1 MEKLNRNLKNFSAAL
16 ESLEALKDE
25 PYSVILRDATLQR
38 FEYTVELFWKTIKVW
53 LRVSEGLDCASP
65 KNCIR
70 TAATVGLLDH
80 NEAEQALQ
88 MIDDRNL
95 ISHSYL
101 EEVAMKIYRRHSDH
115 SALMRTVADRL
126 TNRKNFPI

>member
-1 MEKLNRNLKNFSAAL
+1 M
-16 ESLEALKDE
+16 
-25 PYSVILRDATLQR
+25 
-38 FEYTVELFWKTIKVW
+38 ELFWKTIKVW

-70 TAATVGLLDH
+70 TAATLGLLDN
-80 NEAEQALQ
+80 NEAEQVLQ

-95 ISHSYL
+95 TSHSYL

-126 TNRKNFPI
+126 TSSQ

>member
-1 MEKLNRNLKNFSAAL
+1 LEKLNRNLKNFSTAL
-16 ESLEALKDE
+16 ESLEVLRDE

-38 FEYTVELFWKTIKVW
+38 FKYTVELFWKTIKVW
-53 LRVSEGLDCASP
+53 LRISEGLDCASP

-88 MIDDRNL
+88 MIDVRNL

-101 EEVAMKIYRRHSDH
+101 EEVAMIIYRRHTDH

-126 TNRKNFPI
+126 TSSQ